1 MTTTRYKKRAY
12 AMRRLSR
19 AVDRMIAGNTEANK
33 ARAARWVMAWKL
45 AT

>member
-1 MTTTRYKKRAY
+1 MRSTRYQKRAY

-19 AVDRMIAGNTEANK
+19 AVDRMIVSKTEADK